1 MFALD
6 AEVNYTFYN
15 LLVND
20 EETALYMNGIKYG
33 TGSMV
38 VEINDNLV
46 YDISTL
52 RPDYVYVILAYDTS
66 MNLTKYKNNIT
77 TSNYRIVV
85 DPEYAYF
92 GAPVAEIPE
101 ST

>member
-1 MFALD
+1 
-6 AEVNYTFYN
+6 
-15 LLVND
+15 
-20 EETALYMNGIKYG
+20 MNGIKYG

-38 VEINDNLV
+38 AEINDNLV
-46 YDISTL
+46 YDL
-52 RPDYVYVILAYDTS
+52 RAFVSSGLYVILAYDTS
-66 MNLTKYKNNIT
+66 MNLTKYKNNIA

-92 GAPVAEIPE
+92 GAPVTEIPE